1 MVGTSLHAEHPREQT
16 AFLCV
21 LRLIHLLL
29 RVDAGDHSSVESLD
43 AAGSVPFAGGSFR
56 SIERE
61 T

>member
-21 LRLIHLLL
+21 LRLILLLL
-29 RVDAGDHSSVESLD
+29 RVDAGDHSSIESLD
-43 AAGSVPFAGGSFR
+43 AAGSVPLAGGSFR